1 MTILHKDFIE
11 SPEKILKKVIAFL
24 NVNEIENSES
34 TKYFKLHKK
43 KIRSSMRIYFVM
55 NFQRTLAIINL

>member
-43 KIRSSMRIYFVM
+43 VRSSMRIYFMM
-55 NFQRTLAIINL
+55 NFQRTL